1 MSLTHRLLI
10 ASLIFVVVG
19 LASGYEAKAD
29 AITLTLTNPV
39 QTGMPGNTFVFTG
52 TLTSVSSQ
60 LMQINVVG

>member
-10 ASLIFVVVG
+10 ASLIFVV
-19 LASGYEAKAD
+19 ASGYEAKAD
-29 AITLTLTNPV
+29 PITLTLTNPV